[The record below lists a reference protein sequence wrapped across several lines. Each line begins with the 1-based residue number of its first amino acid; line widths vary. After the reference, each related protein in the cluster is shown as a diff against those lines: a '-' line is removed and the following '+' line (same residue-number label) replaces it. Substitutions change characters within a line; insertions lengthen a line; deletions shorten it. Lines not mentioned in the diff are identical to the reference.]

1 MNHKDLH
8 LVMKFFFS
16 MKQLQRNCKKHLG
29 IHKFFSRSSLV
40 ISLNPFFNKM
50 NDFLDQYCHRLSLV
64 IHWSIKR
71 HSFSTCVLRDSTT
84 HFVGPSVG
92 PLFFSAF
99 LSFLGSGLL
108 ASNQP
113 PSHALN
119 LPPRPQICPPDLK
132 SALQTFNQPSKLKTS
147 LPNLKSALQAL
158 IMPSNPQ
165 ICLQWHKSAI

>member
-1 MNHKDLH
+1 MIFLINTVIAFHSSFIGQLKDIAFP
-8 LVMKFFFS
+8 LVCYVTLQPTLSVRRLVPFFFS
-16 MKQLQRNCKKHLG
+16 
-29 IHKFFSRSSLV
+29 
-40 ISLNPFFNKM
+40 
-50 NDFLDQYCHRLSLV
+50 
-64 IHWSIKR
+64 
-71 HSFSTCVLRDSTT
+71 T
-84 HFVGPSVG
+84 
-92 PLFFSAF
+92 F

-165 ICLQWHKSAI
+165 ICIQWHKSAI